1 MMDIQDL
8 YERALDQTGR
18 IVEGIQPDQLAS
30 PTPCSEWDVKTL
42 VAHLVAGNLNSA
54 ARAEGKPP
62 QADDSEDLLGD
73 NPAQAYRQS
82 AEAAKRAWRQPGRL
96 DQLYEMPMGTL
107 PGRAVL
113 SIRLLES
120 VAHGWDLARG
130 TGQAPTYDDDI
141 VQAALDVAQA
151 NLGGERPA
159 GFPFAPVVE
168 TSGNLPAI
176 DRLAAFLGRQP

>member
-8 YERALDQTGR
+8 DERALDQTGQ
-18 IVEGIQPDQLAS
+18 IVAGIQPDQLS
-30 PTPCSEWDVKTL
+30 LPTPCSEWDVRTL
-42 VAHLVAGNLNSA
+42 LAHLVAGNLNSA
-54 ARAEGKPP
+54 ARAEGKPS
-62 QADDSEDLLGD
+62 QADESEDLLGD
-73 NPAQAYRQS
+73 NPAEAYRQS
-82 AEAAKRAWRQPGRL
+82 VETAKRAWRQPGRL

-113 SIRLLES
+113 SIRLLET

-130 TGQAPTYDDDI
+130 TGQEPAYDGDV

-151 NLGGERPA
+151 NLGGERPT
-159 GFPFAPVVE
+159 GFPFAPAIE
-168 TSGNLPAI
+168 TTGDLPAI